1 MNFQV
6 NAQLVPTSRL
16 HSRWGSSHLVTHA
29 CSTTK
34 NLERNLRH
42 YPLEFH
48 TLLFLHSFDVNVAAA
63 LYKLSVLGAKKK
75 LVASPFI
82 PQELCLKYGLSHQP
96 CDSKLHLLIASP
108 NLVQNRS
115 PNSSFQQRG
124 LHNLDTTNIA
134 NERMACAR
142 SGPKNKTRPMAT
154 ESEGQLEL
162 RRVPPTQNTI

>member
-1 MNFQV
+1 MLALRRRIWKETYVIIRYNSIHFPPFLSRKCLRCNLQV
-6 NAQLVPTSRL
+6 ICTR
-16 HSRWGSSHLVTHA
+16 
-29 CSTTK
+29 
-34 NLERNLRH
+34 
-42 YPLEFH
+42 
-48 TLLFLHSFDVNVAAA
+48 
-63 LYKLSVLGAKKK
+63 VLKKI
-75 LVASPFI
+75 VASPFI

-115 PNSSFQQRG
+115 PNSSFHQRG
-124 LHNLDTTNIA
+124 LHNWDTTNIA

-162 RRVPPTQNTI
+162 RRVLPTQSTL